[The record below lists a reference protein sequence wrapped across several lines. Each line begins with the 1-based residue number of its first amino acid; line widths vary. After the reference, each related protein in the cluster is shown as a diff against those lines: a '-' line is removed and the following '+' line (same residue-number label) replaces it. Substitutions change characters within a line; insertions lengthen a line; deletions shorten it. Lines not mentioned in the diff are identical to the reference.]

1 MPVTVAK
8 TAGFCFG
15 VQRAVDTVYQQLKES
30 RLAGFPKL
38 YTLGEIIHNPQVVE
52 ELRSLGAVA
61 VDSLE
66 QLLTLEAQAN
76 PPVPVIIRSH
86 GVPRSVYTALEQN
99 SIPYIDATCPY
110 VKLIQERVQNQPA
123 DSLVLIAGDA
133 AHPEVQG
140 IIGHCNA
147 TYVTFKSAQEL
158 QNLTESRPFLAKMN
172 SIMVA
177 QTTFNTSE
185 WQKCVKT
192 AKKLYTNL
200 KIFDTICK
208 ATLMRQTEAAQL
220 AEVDRRQAQLQY
232 REISGYLQPVLQ
244 NHLGRNGKGT
254 FERSG
259 GRGLPDWRGQS
270 NWCYC
275 RCFDTGSYN

>member
-15 VQRAVDTVYQQLKES
+15 VQRAVDTVYQQLQES
-30 RLAGFPKL
+30 RLTGFPKL

-133 AHPEVQG
+133 RAPGGAGNYWSLQ
-140 IIGHCNA
+140 CN
-147 TYVTFKSAQEL
+147 
-158 QNLTESRPFLAKMN
+158 
-172 SIMVA
+172 
-177 QTTFNTSE
+177 
-185 WQKCVKT
+185 
-192 AKKLYTNL
+192 
-200 KIFDTICK
+200 IC
-208 ATLMRQTEAAQL
+208 
-220 AEVDRRQAQLQY
+220 Y
-232 REISGYLQPVLQ
+232 I
-244 NHLGRNGKGT
+244 
-254 FERSG
+254 
-259 GRGLPDWRGQS
+259 
-270 NWCYC
+270 
-275 RCFDTGSYN
+275 